1 MMTLPAY
8 CGFFCDRCPV
18 YQAAADGDKSMK
30 EELAQR
36 YTTAGQPLS
45 AEDIRCQGC
54 RAQESQLSVFC
65 QNALS
70 GPAPDKKGCPIAVP
84 VGSTPV
90 TIWKNTS
97 RQTAPAESG
106 WTGIG
111 KGQPNR

>member
-30 EELAQR
+30 EELAHIQLPDNPFPPRISAVKDVGRRKVSYR
-36 YTTAGQPLS
+36 YS
-45 AEDIRCQGC
+45 AK
-54 RAQESQLSVFC
+54 
-65 QNALS
+65 NALS